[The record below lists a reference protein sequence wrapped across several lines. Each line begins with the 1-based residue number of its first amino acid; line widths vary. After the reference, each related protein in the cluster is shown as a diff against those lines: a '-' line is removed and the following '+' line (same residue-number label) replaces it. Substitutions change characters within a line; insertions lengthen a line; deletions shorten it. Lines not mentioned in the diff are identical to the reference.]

1 MSSSIRKE
9 LIGLLTKYP
18 AGHLDHKVRCEFA
31 ARLQGYAES
40 DDVDSSDVIFAIGKK
55 VFNVNVVV
63 ANSCTKTNIDNS
75 KCNIV
80 DFTYMKQFMKD
91 VFISYGCTDERAE
104 TCSDVLIEADKR
116 GIDSHGLGRLKS
128 IYCDRMDNGILWP
141 DRPIEIIKE
150 TKTTAFVDGNLGI
163 GLYIGPYCMN
173 LAIEKAKKHGVG
185 FVVAKNSTHYGIAGY
200 YSTMATDAGCV
211 GLTGTNA
218 RPSLAPT
225 FGVEPMLGTNPLTFG
240 IPSDDE
246 FPFVID
252 CATSVNQRGKIEKYL
267 RDGVSTPQGAVV
279 DSNGIERTD
288 TEGILRDMVTG
299 KCALTPLGGAGNK
312 MGGYKGYGWA
322 TVVELL
328 CTAFQ
333 SGPFGEDICG
343 VDRSTGMSKPMPL
356 GHYFLAI
363 NIEAI
368 CPIDTFKKNAGN
380 LLRSLRNSNKSPF
393 GPGRIWTA
401 GEPENDARIS
411 RFKQGGMRVPI
422 SLQKNMLDL
431 RSRHFILK
439 EKYKTFPFE
448 T

>member
-63 ANSCTKTNIDNS
+63 AKSCTKTNIDNT

-225 FGVEPMLGTNPLTFG
+225 FGVEPMLG
-240 IPSDDE
+240 
-246 FPFVID
+246 
-252 CATSVNQRGKIEKYL
+252 
-267 RDGVSTPQGAVV
+267 
-279 DSNGIERTD
+279 
-288 TEGILRDMVTG
+288 
-299 KCALTPLGGAGNK
+299 KC
-312 MGGYKGYGWA
+312 
-322 TVVELL
+322 
-328 CTAFQ
+328 
-333 SGPFGEDICG
+333 DIN
-343 VDRSTGMSKPMPL
+343 
-356 GHYFLAI
+356 F
-363 NIEAI
+363 NI
-368 CPIDTFKKNAGN
+368 
-380 LLRSLRNSNKSPF
+380 
-393 GPGRIWTA
+393 
-401 GEPENDARIS
+401 
-411 RFKQGGMRVPI
+411 
-422 SLQKNMLDL
+422 
-431 RSRHFILK
+431 
-439 EKYKTFPFE
+439 
-448 T
+448 